1 MTWSKGGGIL
11 NSWGLAI
18 SHIDANQRAYGP
30 QHSEIPGS
38 PVQYFINPV
47 GIQSVIMSA
56 VELGPST
63 VLTTDSLQAFSV
75 NANLSPQSASA
86 SRISFPL
93 VQGMGFVTATY
104 QSLMPAIQSAV
115 FFRNFVQVSSPR
127 AGVYKYQVSLEDGK
141 SWLLYVIPGNGQDPR
156 LQLVTNTQIQ
166 GLRGWSGIIQLS
178 KNSAGA
184 NGESVYDA
192 SAGVFPLSGAVT
204 ASTLGPSGTYQLSW
218 RKGGMTNGQPLL
230 MYALPHH
237 IESLDP
243 AMTSQRTSLQLQTT
257 TKGLATAVLADQWTL
272 VERTLPTDISF
283 APW

>member
-11 NSWGLAI
+11 NSWGLAV
-18 SHIDANQRAYGP
+18 SHIDASQRAYGP

-38 PVQYFINPV
+38 PVQYFINPI
-47 GIQSVIMSA
+47 GIQSVILSA

-75 NANLSPQSASA
+75 NANLSPQSGST
-86 SRISFPL
+86 SCISFPL

-115 FFRNFVQVSSPR
+115 FFRSFVQVSAPR
-127 AGVYKYQVSLEDGK
+127 AGVFKYQVRLEDGK
-141 SWLLYVIPGNGQDPR
+141 NWLLYVTSNNGQDPR
-156 LQLVTNTQIQ
+156 LQLVSNTQIQ
-166 GLRGWSGIIQLS
+166 GVRGWSGLIQVC
-178 KNSAGA
+178 KNPAGVS
-184 NGESVYDA
+184 GESIYDA
-192 SAGVFPLSGAVT
+192 SAGVFPSSGAVT
-204 ASTLGPSGTYQLSW
+204 ASTSGTSGKYQLSW
-218 RKGGMTNGQPLL
+218 TKSGKVNGQPLL

-237 IESLDP
+237 VQSFDSTM
-243 AMTSQRTSLQLQTT
+243 ASQKTSLQLQTT

-272 VERTLPTDISF
+272 VEQSLPTDVSF